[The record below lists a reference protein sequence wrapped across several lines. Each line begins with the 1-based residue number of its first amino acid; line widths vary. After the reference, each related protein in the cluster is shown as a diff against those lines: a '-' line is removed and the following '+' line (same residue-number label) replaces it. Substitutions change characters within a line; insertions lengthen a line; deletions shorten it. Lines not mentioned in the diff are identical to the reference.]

1 QASTF
6 EDRGDQYPVWLR
18 AAERFRNDPSS
29 LALIAVPSRSL
40 GQVPLTDVIKVGA
53 GRAIS
58 KITRQ
63 SRERAVTITMNNSPG
78 FSESAIVAELQKGLK
93 ELGMPPGY
101 TAEPFGRSKEFGKLQ
116 AAFMFAILLAIAF
129 MYLVLAAQFESWLY
143 PFVIMLSLPLVV
155 PFAVMSLILTGGSLN
170 IFSMLGVIVLFAMVK
185 KNAI

>member
-78 FSESAIVAELQKGLK
+78 FSESAIVAEMVKTIGSLD
-93 ELGMPPGY
+93 MPAGY
-101 TAEPFGRSKEFGKLQ
+101 TAEPFGRSKEMAKMGK
-116 AAFMFAILLAIAF
+116 AFMFAIGMAFAF
-129 MYLVLAAQFESWLY
+129 MYLVL
-143 PFVIMLSLPLVV
+143 
-155 PFAVMSLILTGGSLN
+155 
-170 IFSMLGVIVLFAMVK
+170 
-185 KNAI
+185 